1 MDIALALLFGLVVG
15 SFLNVVICRLPKS
28 PLLSKKEGIS
38 SIAAVVAELGG
49 RSHCPVCHK
58 TLSWTELVPVISFVV
73 QRRRCRG
80 CRGLISWQYPLV
92 EIMTAAAFA
101 LITWQFFKGNL

>member
-1 MDIALALLFGLVVG
+1 MEIALTLLFGLVVG

-38 SIAAVVAELGG
+38 SVAGAIAELGG
-49 RSHCPVCHK
+49 RSYCPACHK
-58 TLSWTELVPVISFVV
+58 TLSWVELVPVISFIV

-80 CRGLISWQYPLV
+80 CRELMSWQYPLV
-92 EIMTAAAFA
+92 EIATAAAFA
-101 LITWQFFKGNL
+101 LITWQFFRGNL